1 MSSSSESKIIRIGTR
16 DSQLA
21 MWQAKTVQSQLE
33 HLGHKTVLVPIK
45 STGDLVL
52 DKPLYELGITG
63 VFTKTLDVA
72 MLNGSIDIA
81 VHSMKDVPTVLPKG
95 IVQAAVLKR
104 GNTNDTLVFKT
115 NEEFLS
121 ARDAVIATGSL
132 RRRAQ
137 WLNRYPTHTIVGLR
151 GNVNSRLEKL
161 DTNDDWNGAIFAAAG
176 LGRLE
181 LTPENAINLSWM
193 IPAPAQGAVMIAALE
208 ADEEVR
214 AICAEINHEET
225 QICTSIEREFLNRL
239 EGGCTAP
246 IGALAY
252 VNKAEE
258 LNFKGI
264 LLSKD
269 GTKKI
274 EVSKVATIG
283 SHYNIAEFCADY
295 IIGKGGRILID
306 ELQRGD
312 KITNIYSTKKLTNAQ
327 LALFNDHVIAE
338 SNDAVKINPN
348 RLTKSV
354 VRNEFE
360 NVIITSQNAVEALLT
375 NFSAIELQFKNIY
388 CVGRKTKRIVE
399 KRIGKVKHYEQ
410 SAKALAEHMVEFMDG
425 TEATYFCSNLR
436 LDIIPDILSKNNI
449 KINEIETYETKFD
462 ADKVE
467 ANLEGI
473 MFYSPSTIQSFLK
486 QNKANGIAFCI
497 GETTATEAKKYF
509 EDVRVAKAPLVES
522 VVELVNEH
530 YN

>member
-1 MSSSSESKIIRIGTR
+1 MSKIIRIGTR

-21 MWQAKTVQSQLE
+21 LWQAKTVQSQLE
-33 HLGHKTVLVPIK
+33 RLGHKTVLVPVK

-63 VFTKTLDVA
+63 VFTKTLDIA

-81 VHSMKDVPTVLPKG
+81 VHSLKDVPTILPKG

-104 GNTNDTLVFKT
+104 GNINDTLVFKD

-161 DTNDDWNGAIFAAAG
+161 ETNEDWNGAIFAAAG
-176 LGRLE
+176 LGRLGI
-181 LTPENAINLSWM
+181 TPENSINLGWM

-208 ADEEVR
+208 ADEETR
-214 AICAEINHEET
+214 AILAEINDETT
-225 QICTSIEREFLNRL
+225 QICTTIEREFLNRL

-246 IGALAY
+246 IGAICY
-252 VNKAEE
+252 INKEE
-258 LNFKGI
+258 EINFKGI

-274 EVSKVATIG
+274 EVTKVTPLG
-283 SHYNIAEFCADY
+283 KHEDIAEFCADY
-295 IIGKGGRILID
+295 IIGKGGKVLID
-306 ELQRGD
+306 ELTQGD
-312 KITNIYSTKKLTNAQ
+312 KITNIYSTKKLTNDQIAKFHDDVVAQ
-327 LALFNDHVIAE
+327 

-348 RLTKSV
+348 RLNKSII
-354 VRNEFE
+354 RNEIE

-375 NFSAIELQFKNIY
+375 NFSAVELQFKNIY
-388 CVGRKTKRIVE
+388 CVGRKTKRMVE

-410 SAKALAEHMVEFMDG
+410 NAKALAEHMVELMDG

-436 LDIIPDILSKNNI
+436 LDTIPDILSENNI
-449 KINEIETYETKFD
+449 KVNEIEAYETKFD

-467 ANLEGI
+467 GDLDGV
-473 MFYSPSTIQSFLK
+473 MFYSPSTVQSFLK
-486 QNKANGIAFCI
+486 QNKAKGIAFCI
-497 GETTATEAKKYF
+497 GETTATEARKYF
-509 EDVRVAKAPLVES
+509 EDVRVAKVPLVER
-522 VVELVNEH
+522 VVELVNAFYE
-530 YN
+530 